1 MGKLAQN
8 LIQLNSKRL
17 YLKIWRIEDQSLSF
31 QRFFETREFFWTL
44 YFHFIYIPFKTRL
57 ALVWFRFSL
66 QFLVDQSLL
75 PPKTLCILGTGNI
88 AMFIICMD
96 FITTWLPTKEWNSG
110 LMAPK
115 DLLYSQDRFLLDLKD
130 LVNIVVCFFGSL
142 DNLVNAVEKIDL
154 KHVGW

>member
-1 MGKLAQN
+1 MKTNRCHFKG
-8 LIQLNSKRL
+8 S
-17 YLKIWRIEDQSLSF
+17 LKQES
-31 QRFFETREFFWTL
+31 FFEL
-44 YFHFIYIPFKTRL
+44 YIFTSYTYPLKQKNKSIFLVII